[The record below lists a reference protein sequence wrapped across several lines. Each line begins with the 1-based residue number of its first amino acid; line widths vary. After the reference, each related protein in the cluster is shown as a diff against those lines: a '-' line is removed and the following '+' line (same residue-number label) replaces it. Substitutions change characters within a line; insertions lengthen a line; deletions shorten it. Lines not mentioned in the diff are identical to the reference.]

1 MRANEKILFSNDRF
15 LGYIS
20 KVTQGGVF
28 VQIPNSVLINPFWE
42 NGHEYIGG
50 VVGNFIV
57 IEGQNYGFL
66 GKIREVSIPENDI
79 DKMTNDI
86 KEKNKSEITKFHP
99 ISIIDILL
107 CFDYYDV
114 TPKSLSHF
122 PQVGSKVFLCEE
134 QFLEKILSKNEFEN
148 TTKFD
153 FASIQNKDTV
163 KVHISPKSLFE
174 RHCAIIGNTGGGKSW
189 TVAKVIEEV
198 LAKEDNKKI
207 ILIDATGEY
216 CRFANNHKVI
226 PVYFGNETPHI
237 ETANKYKKA
246 HYDYKKFT
254 FTDLRLLLRP
264 SPQSQTPKLL
274 DAVKSLK
281 IVKYYKD
288 NDKLHDQPEL
298 QKAIEYYFNDRN
310 NLFEKQNKSKDRYYK
325 IYSIIGDYID
335 KDDTDIDIKQLAR
348 QVYIECVYDD
358 GDNWTKVDERSRGFQ
373 TTLIN
378 RINSI
383 KLIKSLNDIFNLDNS
398 QQKES
403 NITTIIDTFLKDE
416 TKKML
421 ILDLSN
427 AAFDFNVREILVNV
441 IGKELLTMAR
451 NGQFKERPLL
461 VFIDE
466 AHQFLNKSIEVATA
480 EDVSLNAFDLIA
492 KECRKHGLY
501 LCIATQMPRDIPVG
515 ILSQIGTFIIH
526 RLINEIDIEKIRNA
540 CTEANKW
547 VLQGLANLGQG
558 EAILL
563 SVNLPFPIT
572 IKIKKP
578 ETEPLSKSP
587 W

>member
-1 MRANEKILFSNDRF
+1 MITNDKSLFSNDRF

-20 KVTQGGVF
+20 KVTRSGIF
-28 VQIPNSVLINPFWE
+28 VQIPNSVLVNPFWE
-42 NGHEYIGG
+42 NGREYIGG
-50 VVGNFIV
+50 IVGNFVV

-66 GKIREVSIPENDI
+66 AKIREVSIPENDI
-79 DKMTNDI
+79 EKINNEV
-86 KEKNKSEITKFHP
+86 KEKNKSEITRFHP
-99 ISIIDILL
+99 MSIVDILL
-107 CFDYYDV
+107 CFDYYDEKLK
-114 TPKSLSHF
+114 PLSHF

-134 QFLEKILSKNEFEN
+134 QFLEEIISKKDSE
-148 TTKFD
+148 TATKFD

-163 KVHISPKSLFE
+163 TVQISSKSLFE

-189 TVAKVIEEV
+189 TVAKILEEI
-198 LAKEDNKKI
+198 LDKETNKKV

-216 CRFANNHKVI
+216 CRFANNNKVI
-226 PVYFGNETPHI
+226 PIYFGNEAPDI
-237 ETANKYKKA
+237 ETADKYKKT

-288 NDKLHDQPEL
+288 NQENITADLKEE
-298 QKAIEYYFNDRN
+298 IEYYIRND
-310 NLFEKQNKSKDRYYK
+310 LFEKKGKHKTNYYK
-325 IYSIIGDYID
+325 IYSKIGNYID
-335 KDDTDIDIKQLAR
+335 KDDTNIDIKQLAR
-348 QVYIECVYDD
+348 QVYLECVNES
-358 GDNWTKVDERSRGFQ
+358 GETWTNIDERSRGFQ
-373 TTLIN
+373 TTLVN

-383 KLIKSLNDIFNLDNS
+383 KLIKSLNDTFNLDDS
-398 QQKES
+398 QQEAS
-403 NITTIIDTFLKDE
+403 NITTIIAEFLNDE

-421 ILDLSN
+421 LLDLSN
-427 AAFDFNVREILVNV
+427 ADFDFNVREILVNV
-441 IGKELLTMAR
+441 IGKELLNMAR
-451 NGQFKERPLL
+451 KGKFKEKPLL
-461 VFIDE
+461 AFIDE

-515 ILSQIGTFIIH
+515 TLSQMGTFIVH

-540 CTEANKW
+540 CADANKW

-572 IKIKKP
+572 VKIKKP
-578 ETEPLSKSP
+578 YTEPVSKSP